1 MNQFNQ
7 LFLLSLFVLCLSGCG
22 TSFMQ
27 GMAAGMR
34 GYGNYGGYGIYN
46 GYNAGYAMPAVA
58 PVAGFDAT
66 SYSGGTTST
75 SSTTSSSSSKSFCRS
90 CSNTKICTQCHG
102 TGKRTDNMFGTGTS
116 ATVKCG
122 ICGGSGKCPYCQLFK
137 NLSEPQKLDID
148 FWGSLHCW
156 LQLIKSVNLSIIQEK
171 RPLRV

>member
-1 MNQFNQ
+1 MNQFKQ

-58 PVAGFDAT
+58 PVAGYDAT

-75 SSTTSSSSSKSFCRS
+75 SSTTSNSSSKSFCRS
-90 CSNTKICTQCHG
+90 CSNTRTCTQCHG
-102 TGKRTDNMFGTGTS
+102 TGKRTDNMFGTGS
-116 ATVKCG
+116 DPTVKCG
-122 ICGGSGKCPYCQLFK
+122 ICGGSGRCPYCK
-137 NLSEPQKLDID
+137 
-148 FWGSLHCW
+148 
-156 LQLIKSVNLSIIQEK
+156 
-171 RPLRV
+171 